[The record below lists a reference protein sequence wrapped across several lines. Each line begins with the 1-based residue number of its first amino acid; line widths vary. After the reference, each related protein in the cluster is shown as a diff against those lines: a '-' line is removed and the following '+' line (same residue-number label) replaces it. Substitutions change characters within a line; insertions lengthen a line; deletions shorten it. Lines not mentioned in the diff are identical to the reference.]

1 MTLLLCRDCASLRDR
16 EAGVPRVCAA
26 CGSAHTTEHEE
37 LDTLDIAHVDCD
49 AFYASVEKRDDPSL
63 ADKPLIVGHPGGR
76 GVVTT
81 CCYIARRYGPR
92 SAMPMFKALA
102 LCPHAVVIPPNMAK
116 YKAVSRDIRA
126 VLEDVS
132 DRIEPL
138 SLDEAYLDLTPDH
151 HQGQG
156 RPAQTLAR
164 AAQRIEREIGIT
176 ISVGLSYNK
185 FLAKLASDL
194 QKPRGYSA
202 IGRAEA
208 RDFLAG
214 LPVGKIHGVGKAT
227 AERMTA
233 AGFELISDLQ
243 GLSQRELLA
252 RFGRF
257 GERLHAF
264 VNGED
269 PRRVTP
275 DRPTKSVSAEN
286 TFRRDTA
293 RLDELLA
300 ELRDLSLQVEARL
313 KRSGLAGS
321 TVVLKLKTHDFRTMT
336 RNTQLKMPTQRAD
349 LIATAGEAL
358 LRKAADGTAF
368 RLIGIG
374 LADIVDADEADPPD
388 LFSQPN

>member
-1 MTLLLCRDCASLRDR
+1 MTLMLCRDCASIRDR
-16 EAGVPRVCAA
+16 DAGAPRVCAE
-26 CGSAHTTEHEE
+26 CGSAYTTEHEE

-63 ADKPLIVGHPGGR
+63 IDKPLIVGHPGGR

-92 SAMPMFKALA
+92 SAMPMFKALE
-102 LCPHAVVIPPNMAK
+102 LCPHAVVIQPNMAK

-126 VLEDVS
+126 VLESVS

-138 SLDEAYLDLTPDH
+138 SLDEAYLDVTPDH
-151 HQGQG
+151 HQGDG

-164 AAQRIEREIGIT
+164 AAQRIEREVGIT

-214 LPVGKIHGVGKAT
+214 LPVAKIHGVGKAT

-243 GLSQRELLA
+243 GLSHREMAA

-269 PRRVTP
+269 LRRVTP

-300 ELRDLSLQVEARL
+300 ELRDLAVQVEARL

-336 RNTQLKMPTQRAD
+336 RNTQLKTPTQRGD
-349 LIATAGEAL
+349 LIAVAGEAL

-374 LADIVDADEADPPD
+374 LADIVDAEAADPPD

>member
-1 MTLLLCRDCASLRDR
+1 MLTLCRACAALHDRDL
-16 EAGVPRVCAA
+16 AASKVCAA
-26 CGSAHTTEHEE
+26 CGSVDVVQHEE
-37 LDTLDIAHVDCD
+37 FDTLDMAHVDCD

-63 ADKPLIVGHPGGR
+63 SDKPLIVGHAGGR

-81 CCYIARRYGPR
+81 CCYIARSYGPR

-102 LCPHAVVIPPNMAK
+102 LCPHAVVIQPNMAK
-116 YKAVSRDIRA
+116 YKAVSREIRA
-126 VLEDVS
+126 ILADVS
-132 DRIEPL
+132 NRIEPV
-138 SLDEAYLDLTPDH
+138 SLDEAYIDLTPEH
-151 HQGQG
+151 HLG
-156 RPAQTLAR
+156 RDLPAQALAR
-164 AAQRIEREIGIT
+164 AARRVELEVGIT
-176 ISVGLSYNK
+176 LSVGLSYNK
-185 FLAKLASDL
+185 FLTKLASDL
-194 QKPRGYSA
+194 QKPNGYSA

-214 LPVGKIHGVGKAT
+214 LPVAKIHGVGKAT

-243 GLSQRELLA
+243 GLSQQNMSA

-264 VNGED
+264 VNGND
-269 PRRVTP
+269 PRCVTP

-286 TFRRDTA
+286 TFLRDTA
-293 RLDELLA
+293 RFDELRS
-300 ELRDLSLQVEARL
+300 ELRDLAVQVEARL

-321 TVVLKLKTHDFRTMT
+321 TVVLKLKTHDFRTLT
-336 RNTQLKMPTQRAD
+336 RNTQLKTATQRAD

-358 LRKAADGTAF
+358 LRRAADGTAY

-374 LADIVDADEADPPD
+374 LADIVGADDADPPD
-388 LFSQPN
+388 LFSSLS

>member
-1 MTLLLCRDCASLRDR
+1 MLTLCRDCAALHDRDLT
-16 EAGVPRVCAA
+16 ADRVCAT
-26 CGSAHTTEHEE
+26 CGSRRIVQHEE
-37 LDTLDIAHVDCD
+37 FDTLDIAHVDCD

-63 ADKPLIVGHPGGR
+63 ADKPLIVGHAGGR

-81 CCYIARRYGPR
+81 CCYIARTYGPR

-102 LCPHAVVIPPNMAK
+102 LCPNAVVIQPNMAK
-116 YKAVSRDIRA
+116 YKAVSRDIRTILA
-126 VLEDVS
+126 AIS
-132 DRIEPL
+132 DRIEPV
-138 SLDEAYLDLTPDH
+138 SMDEAYIDLTPDH
-151 HQGQG
+151 
-156 RPAQTLAR
+156 RLRPDLPAQALAV
-164 AAQRIEREIGIT
+164 AAQRVETEIGIT

-185 FLAKLASDL
+185 FLGKLASDL

-208 RDFLAG
+208 RDLLAG

-227 AERMTA
+227 AERMQA
-233 AGFELISDLQ
+233 AGFELVSDLQ
-243 GLSQRELLA
+243 GLSLRELTG

-264 VNGED
+264 VNGDD

-293 RLDELLA
+293 RFDELLA
-300 ELRDLSLQVEARL
+300 ELRDLAGQVETRL
-313 KRSGLAGS
+313 RRSGLAGS
-321 TVVLKLKTHDFRTMT
+321 TVVLKLKTHDFRSLT
-336 RNTQLKMPTQRAD
+336 RNTQLKTATQRAD
-349 LIATAGEAL
+349 LIAAAGEAL
-358 LRKAADGTAF
+358 LRRAADGTAF

-374 LADIVDADEADPPD
+374 MADIVAAKDADPPD
-388 LFSQPN
+388 LFSTSGV